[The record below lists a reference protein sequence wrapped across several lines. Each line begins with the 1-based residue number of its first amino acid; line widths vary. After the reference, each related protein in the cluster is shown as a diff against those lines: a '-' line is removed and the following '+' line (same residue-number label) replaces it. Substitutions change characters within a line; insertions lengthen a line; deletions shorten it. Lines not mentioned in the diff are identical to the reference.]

1 MNYQFESKIAV
12 EVPQKKSLLQ
22 KLCMVGG
29 VLAVVA
35 TLATIL
41 MDGFKGVNFL
51 TGVFVPLFLLSTG
64 FGKRYKADY
73 VPTLVNIELQDNKI
87 KIIYPSVKRH
97 PNEASV
103 SEIYE
108 YSTATI
114 DSFQYSAELSAI
126 RFYGCPQVI
135 IGGSKIG
142 NPEKKVERVV
152 YLPVEK
158 AQEICAAIEKYLHI
172 TVEQMDR

>member
-1 MNYQFESKIAV
+1 MHYRFESKIAV
-12 EVPQKKSLLQ
+12 EVPQKKGLLQ

-41 MDGFKGVNFL
+41 MDGIRGVNFL

-73 VPTLVNIELQDNKI
+73 VPTIVNIDLRDRN
-87 KIIYPSVKRH
+87 IIITYPSVKRH

-108 YSTATI
+108 YSAANI
-114 DSFQYSAELSAI
+114 ESFQYSSELSAI

-135 IGGSKIG
+135 IGGKKEG

-152 YLPVEK
+152 YLPAEK
-158 AQEICAAIEKYLHI
+158 AQAICAEIERYLHI
-172 TVEQMDR
+172 TAEQMDR